1 MGVRP
6 QRLIFR
12 GIPTMNTT
20 RECVTYILLTV
31 RPKVDSAV
39 DAMCG
44 LGLKAGAVFSVITS
58 FETVV
63 T

>member
-1 MGVRP
+1 
-6 QRLIFR
+6 
-12 GIPTMNTT
+12 MNTA

-31 RPKVDSAV
+31 RAKVDSAV

-44 LGLKAGAVFSVITS
+44 LGLKAGAVSSVITS

-63 T
+63 TGP